1 MRNLQL
7 GLFYIVAVS
16 GVTVIGYIMAG
27 WASDNKYALLGA
39 VRSAAQLISYEIP
52 LILAVLAV
60 SMVAGSL
67 NLNDIILQQHN
78 VPNIV
83 LQPLPFVILLTATL
97 AELSRR
103 PFDIP
108 IGESELV
115 GGPWV
120 EYSGIRWSIIFA
132 LSEYAGLWGMSI
144 LASLVFLGGWEWPF
158 GTRSWWGDYAFLY
171 QLALIF
177 VKSFILILTIM
188 WISATFPRLR
198 IDQLMAFCW
207 KILLP
212 FGFLQVL
219 INGIVLMYL
228 NDSEAAAR
236 HRALPDV
243 RCAPGGDVLRNLP
256 EQPEQP
262 SREERVG
269 AVVGAEECCAMIG
282 VLKSLGVTMSTMMR
296 KPVTIQYPTVHRK
309 VPERDRA
316 FPILLWDFDSR
327 RAVLHRLPRLRARL
341 PGRVHDGDDE
351 GQPQVRRRHEQAPQD
366 HRRVLHRLRPLHAL
380 QHLRRGLQLRR
391 DRDEQHLG
399 RPRALHRRPQ
409 GPGPGPRPAAGALQD
424 RSRSDPGCLRDA

>member
-1 MRNLQL
+1 VTYPVLGWGIFGVNLNVWADAFLRLQLVVLVMTVTVMALIYVERKFVGRIQMRLGPMRTGPYGTLQSVADALKLLTKEDVWPATADFWLFQLAPFVTFIPVFMMLVALPFMQGWGVRDLQL

-27 WASDNKYALLGA
+27 WASDNKYALLGG

-67 NLNDIILQQHN
+67 NLNDITIQQDT
-78 VPNIV
+78 VPNLL
-83 LQPLPFVILLTATL
+83 LQPLPFLIFLTATL

-132 LSEYAGLWGMSI
+132 LTEYAGMWGLSI
-144 LASLVFLGGWEWPF
+144 LAALVFLGGWEWPF
-158 GTRSWWGDYAFLY
+158 GTKSWWGDFDFVY
-171 QLALIF
+171 QLMLIG
-177 VKSFILILTIM
+177 VKSFFLILMMM

-212 FGFLQVL
+212 FGFLQV
-219 INGIVLMYL
+219 IANGIVLMYL
-228 NDSEAAAR
+228 DDETVR
-236 HRALPDV
+236 DIALFLTSSALLV
-243 RCAPGGDVLRNLP
+243 AMSYVIYMATK
-256 EQPEQP
+256 QP

-269 AVVGAEECCAMIG
+269 
-282 VLKSLGVTMSTMMR
+282 
-296 KPVTIQYPTVHRK
+296 TIL
-309 VPERDRA
+309 A
-316 FPILLWDFDSR
+316 
-327 RAVLHRLPRLRARL
+327 ARSA
-341 PGRVHDGDDE
+341 
-351 GQPQVRRRHEQAPQD
+351 Q
-366 HRRVLHRLRPLHAL
+366 
-380 QHLRRGLQLRR
+380 
-391 DRDEQHLG
+391 
-399 RPRALHRRPQ
+399 
-409 GPGPGPRPAAGALQD
+409 
-424 RSRSDPGCLRDA
+424 